1 MRLFFCVPLPQEAKD
16 RAARALAP
24 LRKAAGGDG
33 FAGVASREGQQAG
46 AYGGGSGLS
55 WTKPEQMHLTL
66 AFLGEHPSEELDRM
80 YAAAEPC
87 CQIKAFEAVLKG
99 AGAFPNPRRAHVLWL
114 GISEGASELSALAE
128 RLCSGLRGAGFE
140 LETRPFKPHLT
151 VARVK
156 RGGER
161 DAERALKAAEV
172 GEVARFHVGRLLLM
186 KSELSPKGARHEE
199 VRAFPLTAS

>member
-16 RAARALAP
+16 RAARALAHA
-24 LRKAAGGDG
+24 RTAGG
-33 FAGVASREGQQAG
+33 EG
-46 AYGGGSGLS
+46 GLS
-55 WTKPEQMHLTL
+55 WTKPDQMHLTL
-66 AFLGEHPSEELDRM
+66 AFLGEHPAEALERM

-87 CQIKAFEAVLKG
+87 CQIKAFDATLSG
-99 AGAFPNPRRAHVLWL
+99 AGAFPSPRRAHVLWL
-114 GISEGASELSALAE
+114 GITEGASELSALAE

-161 DAERALKAAEV
+161 DAERALKAADV
-172 GEVARFHVGRLLLM
+172 GEVARFRVGRLLLM

-199 VRAFPLTAS
+199 VRAFPLAAG

>member
-24 LRKAAGGDG
+24 ARKAAG
-33 FAGVASREGQQAG
+33 EG
-46 AYGGGSGLS
+46 GLS

-66 AFLGEHPSEELDRM
+66 AFLGEHPSEALAGM
-80 YAAAEPC
+80 FAAAEPC
-87 CQIKAFEAVLKG
+87 CQIKAFEAVLTG
-99 AGAFPNPRRAHVLWL
+99 VGAFPDPRRAHVLWL
-114 GISEGASELSALAE
+114 GISQGASELSALAE
-128 RLCSGLRGAGFE
+128 RLCAGLRAAGFE
-140 LETRPFKPHLT
+140 LEARPFKPHLT

-199 VRAFPLTAS
+199 VRAFRLTDSSSHP

>member
-24 LRKAAGGDG
+24 ARKAAG
-33 FAGVASREGQQAG
+33 E
-46 AYGGGSGLS
+46 SGLS

-66 AFLGEHPSEELDRM
+66 AFLGEHPSESLERM
-80 YAAAEPC
+80 CAAAEPC
-87 CQIKAFEAVLKG
+87 CQIKAFDAVLDQ
-99 AGAFPNPRRAHVLWL
+99 AGAFPNPRRAHILWL
-114 GISEGASELSALAE
+114 GISQGASELSALAE
-128 RLCSGLRGAGFE
+128 RLYTGLRAAGFE

-186 KSELSPKGARHEE
+186 KSELSAKGARHEE
-199 VRAFPLTAS
+199 VRAFRLTDSSSHP